1 MAFLNSTIRNIEKNQ
16 EVLLSEK
23 QKKELERQEKQQE
36 KYFKDSLKT
45 AKIEILQLLK
55 EELSIAYNTYDLD
68 YAFKYNNSLSNRQN
82 IINNVLKNYDNTT
95 KFELLPYLENNYL
108 KINKQLYIIY
118 KNDFLFQQEE
128 VFKKNNNDPNNNN
141 YNNNI
146 KISDFLYYMFKTVII
161 ILIFPFLILLF
172 AIK

>member
-16 EVLLSEK
+16 ELIISEK
-23 QKKELERQEKQQE
+23 QKKEQEKQEKQQE

-45 AKIEILQLLK
+45 AKIEVLELLK
-55 EELSIAYNTYDLD
+55 DELSNNYKTYDFD
-68 YAFKYNNSLSNRQN
+68 FAFKYNNSLTNRQI
-82 IINNVLKNYDNTT
+82 IINNVLENYDNTT

-108 KINKQLYIIY
+108 KMNKQLYLLY
-118 KNDFLFQQEE
+118 KADFEFQQEE
-128 VFKKNNNDPNNNN
+128 VYRKNTNDPPKND
-141 YNNNI
+141 NI
-146 KISDFLYYMFKTVII
+146 KISDFLYYLFKTITI

>member
-16 EVLLSEK
+16 ELIISEK
-23 QKKELERQEKQQE
+23 QKKELEKQEKQQE

-55 EELSIAYNTYDLD
+55 EKLSIAYNTYDFD
-68 YAFKYNNSLSNRQN
+68 YAFKYNNSLTNRQN
-82 IINNVLKNYDNTT
+82 NINNVLENYDNTT

-128 VFKKNNNDPNNNN
+128 ANKNSIDSQKNDQ
-141 YNNNI
+141 I

>member
-16 EVLLSEK
+16 ELIITEK

-45 AKIEILQLLK
+45 AKIEVLELLK
-55 EELSIAYNTYDLD
+55 DELIISYQTFDFD
-68 YAFKYNNSLSNRQN
+68 YAFKYNNSLTNRQI
-82 IINNVLKNYDNTT
+82 IINNVLKNYDNAT
-95 KFELLPYLENNYL
+95 KFELLPYLENHYL
-108 KINKQLYIIY
+108 KLNKQLYNLY
-118 KNDFLFQQEE
+118 KADFEFQQEE
-128 VFKKNNNDPNNNN
+128 ACRKNTIDPDNN
-141 YNNNI
+141 NNNI

>member
-16 EVLLSEK
+16 ELILSEK

-36 KYFKDSLKT
+36 LFFKSSLKT
-45 AKIEILQLLK
+45 AKIEALELLK
-55 EELSIAYNTYDLD
+55 DELINNYKTFDFD
-68 YAFKYNNSLSNRQN
+68 YAFKFNNSLTNRQI
-82 IINNVLKNYDNTT
+82 IINNVLKNYDNST

-108 KINKQLYIIY
+108 KINKQLYLLY
-118 KNDFLFQQEE
+118 KADFEFQQEE
-128 VFKKNNNDPNNNN
+128 AYRKNTNDPPKND
-141 YNNNI
+141 NI

>member
-45 AKIEILQLLK
+45 AKIEVLELLK
-55 EELSIAYNTYDLD
+55 DELIKAYQTFDFD
-68 YAFKYNNSLSNRQN
+68 FAFKYNNSLTNRQN
-82 IINNVLKNYDNTT
+82 NINNVLENYDNTT

-118 KNDFLFQQEE
+118 KNDFLFQKEE
-128 VFKKNNNDPNNNN
+128 VFKKNNNDPNNN

-146 KISDFLYYMFKTVII
+146 KISDFLYYLFKTLII
-161 ILIFPFLILLF
+161 ILFFPLLILLF
-172 AIK
+172 LIK

>member
-16 EVLLSEK
+16 ELIISEK
-23 QKKELERQEKQQE
+23 QKKELEKLEKQQE

-45 AKIEILQLLK
+45 AKIEVLQLLK

-82 IINNVLKNYDNTT
+82 IINKVLDFYDNTT

-128 VFKKNNNDPNNNN
+128 ANKNNIDSQKNDQ
-141 YNNNI
+141 I

-172 AIK
+172 TIK

>member
-16 EVLLSEK
+16 EIIISEK
-23 QKKELERQEKQQE
+23 QKKELEKLEKQQE

-55 EELSIAYNTYDLD
+55 EKLSIAYNTYDFD
-68 YAFKYNNSLSNRQN
+68 YAFKYNNSLTNRQN
-82 IINNVLKNYDNTT
+82 IINKVLDFYDNTT

-108 KINKQLYIIY
+108 KFNKQLYIIY

-128 VFKKNNNDPNNNN
+128 ANKNNIDSQKNDQ
-141 YNNNI
+141 I
-146 KISDFLYYMFKTVII
+146 KISDFLYYLFKTLII
-161 ILIFPFLILLF
+161 ILIFPLLILLF
-172 AIK
+172 LIK

>member
-23 QKKELERQEKQQE
+23 QKKELERQEKKQE
-36 KYFKDSLKT
+36 QFFKSSLKT
-45 AKIEILQLLK
+45 AKIEVLELLK
-55 EELSIAYNTYDLD
+55 DNLIIAYQTYDFD
-68 YAFKYNNSLSNRQN
+68 YAFKYNNSLTNRQN
-82 IINNVLKNYDNTT
+82 IINKVLDFYDNTT

-108 KINKQLYIIY
+108 KLNKQLYNLY
-118 KNDFLFQQEE
+118 KSDFEFQQEE
-128 VFKKNNNDPNNNN
+128 VNRKNTIDSNN
-141 YNNNI
+141 NNNI
-146 KISDFLYYMFKTVII
+146 KISDFLYYMIKTIII

>member
-1 MAFLNSTIRNIEKNQ
+1 MGFLNSTIRNIEKNQ
-16 EVLLSEK
+16 ELIITEK
-23 QKKELERQEKQQE
+23 QKKELEKQEKQQE

-45 AKIEILQLLK
+45 AKIEALEMLK
-55 EELSIAYNTYDLD
+55 DELIKNYNTFDFD
-68 YAFKYNNSLSNRQN
+68 YAFKYNNSLENRKN
-82 IINNVLKNYDNTT
+82 ILDKIIIFYPDNAT

-108 KINKQLYIIY
+108 KLNKQLYLLY
-118 KNDFLFQQEE
+118 KNDFEFQQEE
-128 VFKKNNNDPNNNN
+128 ASKKNTIDPNNND
-141 YNNNI
+141 NI

>member
-16 EVLLSEK
+16 ELILSEK

-45 AKIEILQLLK
+45 AKIEAIQLLK
-55 EELSIAYNTYDLD
+55 DELSNNYKTYDFD
-68 YAFKYNNSLSNRQN
+68 YAFKYNNSLFNRKN
-82 IINNVLKNYDNTT
+82 IIDKILKYYDNST
-95 KFELLPYLENNYL
+95 KFELLPYLENNYI
-108 KINKQLYIIY
+108 KINKQLYNLY
-118 KNDFLFQQEE
+118 KNDFEFQQEE
-128 VFKKNNNDPNNNN
+128 VNRKNTIDPDNN
-141 YNNNI
+141 NNNI

>member
-16 EVLLSEK
+16 ELIITEK
-23 QKKELERQEKQQE
+23 QKKEFEKQEKQQE
-36 KYFKDSLKT
+36 QFFKSSLKT
-45 AKIEILQLLK
+45 AKIEALELLK
-55 EELSIAYNTYDLD
+55 DELINNYKTFDFD
-68 YAFKYNNSLSNRQN
+68 YAFKFNNSLTNRQI
-82 IINNVLKNYDNTT
+82 IINNVLKNYDNST

-108 KINKQLYIIY
+108 KLNKQLYNLY
-118 KNDFLFQQEE
+118 KADFEFQQEE
-128 VFKKNNNDPNNNN
+128 ASKKNTNDPPKND
-141 YNNNI
+141 NI

>member
-16 EVLLSEK
+16 ELIISEK
-23 QKKELERQEKQQE
+23 QKKELEKQEKQQE

-55 EELSIAYNTYDLD
+55 EELSIAYNTYDFD
-68 YAFKYNNSLSNRQN
+68 YAFKYNNSLTNRQI
-82 IINNVLKNYDNTT
+82 IINNVLKNYDNAT

-108 KINKQLYIIY
+108 KMNKQLYLLY
-118 KNDFLFQQEE
+118 KADFEFQQEE
-128 VFKKNNNDPNNNN
+128 ASKKNTIDPSKND
-141 YNNNI
+141 NI

>member
-16 EVLLSEK
+16 ELIISEK
-23 QKKELERQEKQQE
+23 QKKELEKLEKQQE

-45 AKIEILQLLK
+45 AKIEALELLK
-55 EELSIAYNTYDLD
+55 DELSNNYQTYDFD
-68 YAFKYNNSLSNRQN
+68 FAFKYNNSLENRKN
-82 IINNVLKNYDNTT
+82 ILDKIINFYPDYAT

-108 KINKQLYIIY
+108 KLNKQLYIIY
-118 KNDFLFQQEE
+118 KNDFEFQQEE
-128 VFKKNNNDPNNNN
+128 ASKKNTIDPSKND
-141 YNNNI
+141 NI

>member
-16 EVLLSEK
+16 EIIISEK
-23 QKKELERQEKQQE
+23 QKKELEKLEKQQE
-36 KYFKDSLKT
+36 QFFRNSLKT

-55 EELSIAYNTYDLD
+55 EELSIAYNTYDFD
-68 YAFKYNNSLSNRQN
+68 YAFKYNNSLTNRQN
-82 IINNVLKNYDNTT
+82 IINKVLDFYDNTT
-95 KFELLPYLENNYL
+95 KFELLPFLENNYI

-128 VFKKNNNDPNNNN
+128 ASKKNTIDPSKND
-141 YNNNI
+141 NI

-172 AIK
+172 TIR

>member
-16 EVLLSEK
+16 ELIITEK
-23 QKKELERQEKQQE
+23 QKKELEKQEKQQE

-45 AKIEILQLLK
+45 AKIEALEMLK
-55 EELSIAYNTYDLD
+55 DELSNNYKTFDFD
-68 YAFKYNNSLSNRQN
+68 YAFKYNNSLENRKN
-82 IINNVLKNYDNTT
+82 ILDKIIKFYPDYAT
-95 KFELLPYLENNYL
+95 KFEILPYLEYNYL
-108 KINKQLYIIY
+108 KINKQLYTIY

-128 VFKKNNNDPNNNN
+128 ASRKNTNDLPD
-141 YNNNI
+141 NNI

>member
-16 EVLLSEK
+16 ELIISEK
-23 QKKELERQEKQQE
+23 QKKELEKLEKQQE

-45 AKIEILQLLK
+45 AKIEILELLK
-55 EELSIAYNTYDLD
+55 DELSNNYKTYDFD
-68 YAFKYNNSLSNRQN
+68 YAFKYNNSLTNRQN
-82 IINNVLKNYDNTT
+82 NINNVLKNYDNTT

-128 VFKKNNNDPNNNN
+128 ASKNIIDSQKNDQ
-141 YNNNI
+141 I
-146 KISDFLYYMFKTVII
+146 KISEFLYYLFKTITI

-172 AIK
+172 TIR

>member
-16 EVLLSEK
+16 ELILSEK

-36 KYFKDSLKT
+36 LFFKSSLKT
-45 AKIEILQLLK
+45 AKIEALELLK
-55 EELSIAYNTYDLD
+55 DELINNYKTFDFD
-68 YAFKYNNSLSNRQN
+68 YAFKFNNSLTNRQI
-82 IINNVLKNYDNTT
+82 IINNVLEYYDNST

-108 KINKQLYIIY
+108 KINKQLYTIY

-128 VFKKNNNDPNNNN
+128 ASKKNTIDPDNND
-141 YNNNI
+141 NI

>member
-16 EVLLSEK
+16 ELILSEK

-36 KYFKDSLKT
+36 QFFKSSLKT
-45 AKIEILQLLK
+45 AKIEAIQLLK
-55 EELSIAYNTYDLD
+55 DELSNNYKTFDFD
-68 YAFKYNNSLSNRQN
+68 YAFKYNNSLENRKN
-82 IINNVLKNYDNTT
+82 ILDKIIKFYPDYAT

-108 KINKQLYIIY
+108 KLNKQLYNLY
-118 KNDFLFQQEE
+118 KADFEFQQEE
-128 VFKKNNNDPNNNN
+128 ASRKNTNDPPKND
-141 YNNNI
+141 NI
-146 KISDFLYYMFKTVII
+146 KISDFLYYMLKTIII

>member
-16 EVLLSEK
+16 ELILSEK

-55 EELSIAYNTYDLD
+55 EELSISYNTYDFD
-68 YAFKYNNSLSNRQN
+68 YAFNYNNSLQNRKN
-82 IINNVLKNYDNTT
+82 IIDKILKYYDNST

-108 KINKQLYIIY
+108 KINKQLYTIY

-128 VFKKNNNDPNNNN
+128 ANRKNTIDPDN
-141 YNNNI
+141 NNNI
-146 KISDFLYYMFKTVII
+146 KISDFLYYLSKTLII
-161 ILIFPFLILLF
+161 ILIFPLLILLF
-172 AIK
+172 LIK

>member
-16 EVLLSEK
+16 ELIISEE
-23 QKKELERQEKQQE
+23 QKKEQEKQEKQQE

-45 AKIEILQLLK
+45 AKIEVLELLK
-55 EELSIAYNTYDLD
+55 DELSNNYKTYDFD
-68 YAFKYNNSLSNRQN
+68 YAFKYNNSLFNRQN
-82 IINNVLKNYDNTT
+82 IINNVLENYDNTT

-108 KINKQLYIIY
+108 KLNKQLYLLY
-118 KNDFLFQQEE
+118 KADFEFQQESAYR
-128 VFKKNNNDPNNNN
+128 KNTNDPSKND
-141 YNNNI
+141 NI

>member
-16 EVLLSEK
+16 ELIISEK

-45 AKIEILQLLK
+45 AKIEALELLK
-55 EELSIAYNTYDLD
+55 DELIIAYQTYDFD
-68 YAFKYNNSLSNRQN
+68 FAFKYNNSLTNRQI

-108 KINKQLYIIY
+108 KINKQLYLLY
-118 KNDFLFQQEE
+118 KADFEFQQEE
-128 VFKKNNNDPNNNN
+128 ASRKNTNDPPKND
-141 YNNNI
+141 NI